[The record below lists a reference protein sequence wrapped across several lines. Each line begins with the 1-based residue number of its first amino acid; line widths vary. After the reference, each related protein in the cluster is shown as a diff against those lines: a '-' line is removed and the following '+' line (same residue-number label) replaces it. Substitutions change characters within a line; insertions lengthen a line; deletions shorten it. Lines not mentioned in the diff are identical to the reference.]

1 MIQKVKERSTRYVPS
16 ASVVARIQFRHLAVL
31 RWNSPFLP
39 DKSKLVT
46 AVVAAAAIGK
56 LLLVVVEDMEVNKLV
71 VEWKKRDNRIMIFM
85 EELSIASY
93 LLWRK
98 SGATFYSMPVCTK
111 LLFRE
116 GDFYFSRFD
125 DRWTSRIIF
134 LLRS

>member
-1 MIQKVKERSTRYVPS
+1 VRRFRQCWNDSKSTKERSTRYVPS
-16 ASVVARIQFRHLAVL
+16 ASVVACIQFRHLAAL

-71 VEWKKRDNRIMIFM
+71 VDWKKRDNRILIYGKTLNCFGNQ
-85 EELSIASY
+85 
-93 LLWRK
+93 RQP
-98 SGATFYSMPVCTK
+98 FYSMPVYTK

-116 GDFYFSRFD
+116 GDFYR
-125 DRWTSRIIF
+125 
-134 LLRS
+134 